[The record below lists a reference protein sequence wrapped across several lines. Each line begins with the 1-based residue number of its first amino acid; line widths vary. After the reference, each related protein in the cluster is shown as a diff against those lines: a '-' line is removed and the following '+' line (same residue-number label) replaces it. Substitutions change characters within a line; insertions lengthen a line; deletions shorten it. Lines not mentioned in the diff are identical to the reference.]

1 MDWQEVITEALQ
13 MQRSLEEMGKREE
26 KLTGEYLR
34 PLVLLQAQPKS
45 KEKQT
50 LSVEALRKGLIED
63 FKIPE
68 EQIAV
73 ATGQT
78 RQIDDV
84 DLFDPACPIRFII
97 TVYALKEGW
106 DCSFAYILC
115 SVAEI
120 SSSRAVEQILG
131 RVLRLPGAKKKN
143 HPELNCA
150 YAFVASP
157 KFIEAANALKDALI
171 ENGFQRIEANDFVI
185 PNEQI
190 RWVTHPGPL
199 FERISQPPDLSK
211 LSPLIQQVVSYEQ
224 STGKLTLT
232 GDLNAAERQSVL
244 NSLSSLEDQ
253 TAIKQL
259 FDRLPRGGDGSVPSQ
274 GKKDEFIIPLMGIR
288 SEDQLEVFEE
298 SHFLDFHWN
307 LSECDAFLSEGE
319 FPSKRIAGSTGEL
332 DVDDQGKIEVHFID
346 KIHEQLDWLSS
357 EPGWTV
363 ASLANWIDRQI
374 PHPDIPQTQ
383 TGLFIHK
390 GISGLIEHRDLTI
403 ERLARE
409 KFRLK
414 NAFESKIQN
423 HRRSQN
429 LKAYQQCLFGPDSF
443 KIEVNSELCF
453 SFIEEKYAPNWYY
466 EGLFKFRKHFFKTIG
481 ELKSEGEELDCA
493 IFLDSQ
499 PQIKYWVRNLE
510 RRRDTSFWLQ
520 TSTDRFYP
528 DFIAK
533 LQDDRILVVE
543 FKGEHLWSNDDS
555 KEKRVVGELWAERSG
570 GRCLFVMAK
579 GTDWALIQKTISK

>member
-1 MDWQEVITEALQ
+1 
-13 MQRSLEEMGKREE
+13 MGKREE

-34 PLVLLQAQPKS
+34 PLVLLQAQPKN
-45 KEKQT
+45 KEKTT
-50 LSVEALRKGLIED
+50 LSVETLRKALIED

-131 RVLRLPGAKKKN
+131 RILRLPGAKKKN

-190 RWVTHPGPL
+190 RWVTHSGAL
-199 FERISQPPDLSK
+199 FEKISHPPDLSK
-211 LSPLIQQVVSYEQ
+211 LSPSLQQAVSYEQ
-224 STGKLTLT
+224 STGRLTLS
-232 GDLNAAERQSVL
+232 GDINAGEMQSVL
-244 NSLSSLEDQ
+244 NCLSTLEDQ
-253 TAIKQL
+253 TAVRQL
-259 FDRLPRGGDGSVPSQ
+259 FDRLQKGKDGSVSFQ
-274 GKKDEFIIPLMGIR
+274 GKKVEFTIPLMGIR
-288 SEDQLEVFEE
+288 NEDQLEVFDE

-307 LSECDAFLSEGE
+307 LSDCDAFLSEGE
-319 FPSKRIAGSTGEL
+319 FPSKRIAGSAGEL
-332 DVDDQGKIEVHFID
+332 DVDDQGKIEVHFINT
-346 KIHEQLDWLSS
+346 IHEQLDWVSS

-363 ASLANWIDRQI
+363 ASLANWIDRKI

-383 TGLFIHK
+383 TSLFIHK
-390 GISGLIEHRDLTI
+390 GISGLIDQRNLPI

-414 NAFESKIQN
+414 HVFEAKIQN

-429 LKAYQQCLFGPDSF
+429 LKAYQQCLFGPDSV
-443 KIEVNSELCF
+443 KIEVNPELCF
-453 SFIEEKYAPNWYY
+453 SFIEDKYSPNWYY
-466 EGLFKFRKHFFKTIG
+466 EGSFKFRNHYFKTIG
-481 ELKSEGEELDCA
+481 ELKSEGEELECA
-493 IFLDSQ
+493 IFLDGLSQ
-499 PQIKYWVRNLE
+499 IQYWVRNLE

-555 KEKRVVGELWAERSG
+555 KEKRAVGELWAERSG
-570 GRCLFVMAK
+570 GSCLFVMTK
-579 GTDWALIQKTISK
+579 GTDWASIQKAISN